1 MTQREIEN
9 IKELFRSFVRVMSS
23 AVDERT
29 PYNASHT
36 RNMAECGERFI
47 DYLNEQAK
55 KAGREP
61 LFDADHRE
69 EFLMSVWLHDIGKL
83 VIPLEIMNKN
93 TRLMPEQTT
102 ELLHRFEKIR
112 LLAQI
117 ACLKGAISEQ
127 ELKKEQEELEKDRE
141 EILQANTAG
150 LCTDALRA
158 EISRIHEKTYTEEDG
173 SIRPWITDQEYQML
187 MIRKGTLSEAE
198 REIMESHVVFTD
210 KLLSEIRFSKK
221 LSHVRQWAAAH
232 HELLDGSGYPK
243 HLKGDQIPME
253 VRMITILDIF
263 DALVAEDRPY
273 KPGMPV
279 EKALKIL
286 TDMAEKE
293 GKLDTELTR
302 LFIESRCW
310 EEPENK

>member
-1 MTQREIEN
+1 MTQRELEN
-9 IKELFRSFVRVMSS
+9 VKELFQSFVHVMSS
-23 AVDERT
+23 AVDART

-36 RNMAECGERFI
+36 RNMAEYGERFVS
-47 DYLNEQAK
+47 YLNEQAK
-55 KAGREP
+55 AAGKQQ
-61 LFDADHRE
+61 LFDADHKE
-69 EFLMSVWLHDIGKL
+69 EFLMSIWLHDIGKL

-102 ELLHRFEKIR
+102 ELLNRFEKIR

-117 ACLKGAISEQ
+117 ACLKGEIAEQ
-127 ELKKEQEELEKDRE
+127 DRKKRVDELEKARN
-141 EILQANTAG
+141 EILHANTAG
-150 LCTDALRA
+150 LCPDDLRR
-158 EISRIHEKTYTEEDG
+158 EICRIHEKTYMEEDG
-173 SIRPWITDQEYQML
+173 SIKPWITDEEFQML

-210 KLLSEIRFSKK
+210 KLLSEIHFSKK

-253 VRMITILDIF
+253 VRMLTILDIF
-263 DALVAEDRPY
+263 DALVADDRPY

-279 EKALKIL
+279 EKALEIL
-286 TDMAEKE
+286 IDMAERE
-293 GKLDTELTR
+293 GKLDPELTR
-302 LFIESRCW
+302 LFAKSRCW
-310 EEPENK
+310 EKQESR

>member
-1 MTQREIEN
+1 MTQRELEN

-36 RNMAECGERFI
+36 RNMAEYGERFI

-55 KAGREP
+55 KAGRPP
-61 LFDADHRE
+61 LFDADHKE

-102 ELLHRFEKIR
+102 ELLHRLEKIR

-117 ACLKGAISEQ
+117 SCLKGEITEHDL
-127 ELKKEQEELEKDRE
+127 ETCREDLKKARE
-141 EILQANTAG
+141 EILHANTAG
-150 LCTDALRA
+150 LCPDSLRN
-158 EISRIHEKTYTEEDG
+158 EICRIHEKTYTEEDG
-173 SIRPWITDQEYQML
+173 SLKPWITDEEFHML
-187 MIRKGTLSEAE
+187 MIRKGTLSEEE

-221 LSHVRQWAAAH
+221 LSHVRAWAAAH

-253 VRMITILDIF
+253 VRMLTILDIF

-273 KPGMPV
+273 KPGVPV

-293 GKLDTELTR
+293 GKLDPELTR
-302 LFIESRCW
+302 LFVESRCW
-310 EEPENK
+310 GKKKNL